1 MATAL
6 QNHEQHVMLF
16 IDLDDF
22 KHINDQFGHV
32 AGDELLIGI
41 CREMEQCVR
50 KGDRVARMGGDE
62 FAILLQ
68 ECDLAHAVNIAE
80 KIRHNVARFCFEFDG
95 QQICC
100 GGLSIGINVINAQ
113 TRDWKAVLEQ
123 ADQACYNAK
132 RQGKN
137 QVCVA

>member
-1 MATAL
+1 
-6 QNHEQHVMLF
+6 
-16 IDLDDF
+16 
-22 KHINDQFGHV
+22 
-32 AGDELLIGI
+32 
-41 CREMEQCVR
+41 
-50 KGDRVARMGGDE
+50 MGGDE

-80 KIRHNVARFCFEFDG
+80 KIRHNVARYCFEFDG

-113 TRDWKAVLEQ
+113 TQDWKAVLEQ